1 MTPGCNRKVR
11 LEIFIH
17 PWIPVY
23 NYHDSQLH
31 MTTYQIGLCSHTTK
45 WTKRRVSWE
54 WLIIFYPIWSSLEF
68 SLRRN
73 GQSFQKVWAVFS
85 LRRYGQSQ
93 NEKTPLIIITNEILW
108 HLAKIFLF
116 VRTFLSYCKEL
127 SSYEMKYFLTSR
139 GCAKT

>member
-17 PWIPVY
+17 PWLPVY
-23 NYHDSQLH
+23 NYNDSQLY
-31 MTTYQIGLCSHTTK
+31 MTTYQIGLCSQMTK

-54 WLIIFYPIWSSLEF
+54 WLIIFYPICSSLEF

-73 GQSFQKVWAVFS
+73 GQSFQKIWTVFS

-93 NEKTPLIIITNEILW
+93 NEKTPLIIITNENTRASCQNISFRPNFFIIILQGIIVLW
-108 HLAKIFLF
+108 NEIFFNVTWL
-116 VRTFLSYCKEL
+116 C
-127 SSYEMKYFLTSR
+127 
-139 GCAKT
+139 